1 MYFKNSYITRKCVQR
16 GNSTGTEILSIQTV
30 KRGKRTGKPK
40 HKQTLRSL
48 LSQIL
53 QTPLHRYLQVVFSFL
68 LFFFFFFFSSVFRC
82 STVVLGLPATSQAR
96 VGAGYYT
103 DTSDA
108 LAATLPD
115 LGCRRSS
122 MSVSACPHKATH
134 KTTRNHSYVRFHTHH
149 NIKSKNKKVKNKKIK

>member
-68 LFFFFFFFSSVFRC
+68 LFFFFFFLFSISMFNCCARATGYIASKGGC
-82 STVVLGLPATSQAR
+82 GVL
-96 VGAGYYT
+96 Y
-103 DTSDA
+103 
-108 LAATLPD
+108 
-115 LGCRRSS
+115 
-122 MSVSACPHKATH
+122 
-134 KTTRNHSYVRFHTHH
+134 
-149 NIKSKNKKVKNKKIK
+149 